1 MKIIFLTSLHLGLKH
16 KMFGDFVERHA
27 GKFIVSKLFIDIMTS
42 EWSVKGKF
50 QKVLSF
56 SRRYIHS
63 RDRKIVLKFLFPLL
77 PLLSKLCVLLF
88 VIQINEKFS
97 GLRFIMIFFLNYSRV
112 YFHSSIP
119 TSVLFPTTV
128 YLYVTFFHVRNKR
141 IYRFPK
147 TSRPSLGPTEPPA

>member
-16 KMFGDFVERHA
+16 KMFGEFVKRHA
-27 GKFIVSKLFIDIMTS
+27 GKFIVSKLFIHIMTS

-97 GLRFIMIFFLNYSRV
+97 GLRFIMIFFKLFTCILSF
-112 YFHSSIP
+112 FHSYFC
-119 TSVLFPTTV
+119 SVSYNCV
-128 YLYVTFFHVRNKR
+128 
-141 IYRFPK
+141 
-147 TSRPSLGPTEPPA
+147 SLCYFLSCQEQEDLPLPQNVQTITGAH